1 MPTVTKTLEPDR
13 ACSTS
18 GSASKSLTLETLL
31 DLKSSTTLG
40 GGRGWEDMV
49 PQLTPMAPAV
59 QPRRHGMVNN
69 RKGMKRLGGI
79 L

>member
-1 MPTVTKTLEPDR
+1 MTTMLEPER

-31 DLKSSTTLG
+31 DFKSSTTLVA
-40 GGRGWEDMV
+40 GRGWEDIV

-59 QPRRHGMVNN
+59 EPRRHGMVRD
-69 RKGMKRLGGI
+69 RKSMKGLGSI
-79 L
+79 